1 MARIPNMSKVKTHSF
16 NEPIYEVRRYKN
28 FIEPSELSF
37 DLSEDKSKDQF
48 IKYIEK
54 LARKSWEY
62 KKMITFLREKID
74 MNYCAFFRKVN
85 NKING
90 KMIEIH
96 HEPFT
101 LYDIVAIILRQY
113 IDEGYPL
120 DIPNIVEDTMLLHYY
135 GMVGLIPLSKTV
147 HELVHAGEIFVP
159 IEYVFG
165 DIEGFFKKYRKYM
178 TENQKEILAKSI
190 KVSEQ
195 LASSTP
201 KVLQKKFIYLDVD
214 GMVLPAKLNK
224 KGELK
229 KKTKKKLEKIRH
241 VKVRRIKD

>member
-1 MARIPNMSKVKTHSF
+1 MARIPNMSKIKIHNS
-16 NEPIYEVRRYKN
+16 NESIYEIKRYST
-28 FIEPSELSF
+28 FIQPSDLSF
-37 DLSEDKSKDQF
+37 DLSEDKSRDAF

-62 KKMITFLREKID
+62 KKLIMFLREKID

-90 KMIEIH
+90 ITIEVH

-101 LYDIVAIILRQY
+101 LYDVSLIIVKQY

-120 DIPNIVEDTMLLHYY
+120 DIPNIVEDILMLHYY
-135 GMVGLIPLSKTV
+135 GLVGLIPLSKTV

-159 IEYVFG
+159 IDYVFG
-165 DIEGFFKKYRKYM
+165 DIEGFYLKYKKYM
-178 TENQKEILAKSI
+178 TKNQKEILAKSM
-190 KVSEQ
+190 KVSNQ
-195 LASSTP
+195 LANSSP

-214 GMVLPAKLNK
+214 GMLLPSKLGK
-224 KGELK
+224 KVKEK
-229 KKTKKKLEKIRH
+229 KHKDKMKI
-241 VKVRRIKD
+241 IKIKRVS